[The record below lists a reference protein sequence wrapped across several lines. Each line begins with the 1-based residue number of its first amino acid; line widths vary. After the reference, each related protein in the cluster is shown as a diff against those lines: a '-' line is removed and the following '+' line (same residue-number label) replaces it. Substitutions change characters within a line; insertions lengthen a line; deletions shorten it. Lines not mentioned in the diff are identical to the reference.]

1 MKDLKLRYKLIV
13 GFGLVLGGI
22 TMVGV
27 FANGAL
33 HRVRDA
39 AEFIRRDNLPGMY
52 RAGEAKAAGLLGY
65 LNAMRLAAAT
75 DPAVM
80 RGIEDEIKSVHR
92 ANSENL
98 AQYEKTMTFPEDQ
111 RLFTRLNETR
121 ERWSEFRNRATALA
135 SQGKG
140 AEAQA
145 MLARDGK
152 ALVDVYLASAD
163 ALVEYNRRNGEGG
176 GALIDAGVSSMT
188 NVLWGGILAALL
200 LGVAAAFA
208 IGRSI
213 TRPVGLLLEHVGR
226 VGQGQL
232 DSSCEYQ
239 AGDELGQLAQA
250 LNKTTEELKATK
262 VADAERASR
271 ERAETEALQGKVDA
285 LLENVRRVAQG
296 DLTVAIAVKG
306 SDAIGQLGEGLES
319 LVRELNGN
327 MAAIARNAQSLA
339 ASSEELSATARQ
351 MAANSEQTSEQ
362 AGSASAGAE
371 QVSKNVQT
379 VATGA
384 EEMTSSIQEIAKNA
398 HEAAKVSTS
407 AVRVAEAAT
416 ATIAK
421 LGESSVEIGK
431 VIKVI
436 TSIAEQTNLLA
447 LNATIEA
454 ARAGEAGKGF
464 AVVANEVKELA
475 KETAKATEDISH
487 KIDAIQGDT
496 SAVVKSINEIRGII
510 GQVNDIATTIAG
522 AVEEQTS
529 TTNEIGRNVAE
540 AAQGTTEIARSVS
553 SVAEATRS
561 TAQGATESLGAAS
574 SVAQM
579 AAELQ
584 SLVAQFTLEG
594 SDARG
599 RGVEPVRVPAAHAN
613 GHGGANGRPRVAGR
627 RIAA

>member
-22 TMVGV
+22 TVVGI

-65 LNAMRLAAAT
+65 LNAMRLAVAT
-75 DPAVM
+75 DPAAI
-80 RGIEDEIKSVHR
+80 RGIEDEIRSVHR

-98 AQYEKTMTFPEDQ
+98 AQYEKTITFPEDR

-135 SQGKG
+135 AQGKG

-176 GALIDAGVSSMT
+176 GALIDAGVASMT
-188 NVLWGGILAALL
+188 TVLWGGILAALL

-226 VGQGQL
+226 VGQGDL
-232 DSSCEYQ
+232 ESRCEYQ
-239 AGDELGQLAQA
+239 ARDELGQLAQA

-306 SDAIGQLGEGLES
+306 SDAVGQLGEGLES

-327 MAAIARNAQSLA
+327 MAAIARNAQGLA

-421 LGESSVEIGK
+421 LGDSSVEIGK

-475 KETAKATEDISH
+475 KETAKATGEIAKKIETIQSDTLVAVNATNEVSRVIS
-487 KIDAIQGDT
+487 
-496 SAVVKSINEIRGII
+496 
-510 GQVNDIATTIAG
+510 QVNDISMTIA
-522 AVEEQTS
+522 AAIEEQTA
-529 TTNEIGRNVAE
+529 TTNEIVRNVVE
-540 AAQGTTEIARSVS
+540 AAKGTVDITRSIGG
-553 SVAEATRS
+553 VAETARATAAGAGQTQ
-561 TAQGATESLGAAS
+561 TAASSLTMMASELEMVVSRFELGAAPRS
-574 SVAQM
+574 
-579 AAELQ
+579 AA
-584 SLVAQFTLEG
+584 APRTEG
-594 SDARG
+594 TH
-599 RGVEPVRVPAAHAN
+599 VYQ
-613 GHGGANGRPRVAGR
+613 
-627 RIAA
+627 